1 MFDRIIVPTD
11 GSDGAWR
18 GVMVGD
24 RLAAQCGGVIELV
37 HVFVDADDADVVKG
51 GLEYRIGLES
61 LVSAPLVTVL
71 PLQHT
76 VARTIAQYAAPT
88 GGDQIVMSSSG
99 HGRSAA
105 FLGNVATDLIVEHA
119 GPVVVVGPAATRP
132 KRSLRGELV
141 VAVDGSNVDEAVLG
155 VAADWAPR
163 LGQRPWVVT
172 VVDRVAP
179 LAVDGPGKASPR
191 ELAHRLSTATGHP
204 VESDTLQGRRPAAAI
219 VEFADSID
227 ASLILL
233 GTHERTGL
241 ARLAVGSVAA
251 AVVRHAR
258 CPVVLAD
265 PAHPRVLSMTAA
277 TPVGSAARSRADGQ
291 SDAAQADHGRGVL

>member
-18 GVMVGD
+18 GVIVGD
-24 RLAAQCGGVIELV
+24 RLGAQCGGVVELL
-37 HVFVDADDADVVKG
+37 HVFVDASDARVVKG

-61 LVSAPLVTVL
+61 LVSAPLVTIL

-76 VARTIAQYAAPT
+76 VARTIAEYVAPT

-132 KRSLRGELV
+132 KPSLRGELV
-141 VAVDGSNVDEAVLG
+141 VAVDGSSVDEAVLG
-155 VAADWAPR
+155 VAADWAPL

-172 VVDRVAP
+172 VVDGVAP
-179 LAVDGPGKASPR
+179 LAVDVPGNASPR
-191 ELAHRLSTATGHP
+191 ELAHRLATATGHP
-204 VESDTLQGRRPAAAI
+204 VESDTLRARRPAPAI

-265 PAHPRVLSMTAA
+265 PAHPRVVGMAA
-277 TPVGSAARSRADGQ
+277 GTPVDAGQ
-291 SDAAQADHGRGVL
+291 SHQGRGVL

>member
-1 MFDRIIVPTD
+1 
-11 GSDGAWR
+11 
-18 GVMVGD
+18 
-24 RLAAQCGGVIELV
+24 
-37 HVFVDADDADVVKG
+37 
-51 GLEYRIGLES
+51 
-61 LVSAPLVTVL
+61 LVTVL

-76 VARTIAQYAAPT
+76 VARTIAQYATPT

-179 LAVDGPGKASPR
+179 PAVDVPGNASPR
-191 ELAHRLSTATGHP
+191 DLARRLATVTGHP
-204 VESDTLQGRRPAAAI
+204 AESDTLQGRRPAAAI
-219 VEFADSID
+219 VEFAESID

-265 PAHPRVLSMTAA
+265 PAHPRVLSMADG
-277 TPVGSAARSRADGQ
+277 TPV
-291 SDAAQADHGRGVL
+291 DAVQAHHGRGVV